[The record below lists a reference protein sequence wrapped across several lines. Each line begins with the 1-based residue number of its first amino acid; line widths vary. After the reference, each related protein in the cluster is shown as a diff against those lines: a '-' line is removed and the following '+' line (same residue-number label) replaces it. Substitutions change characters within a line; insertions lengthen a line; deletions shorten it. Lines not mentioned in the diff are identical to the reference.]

1 MDYVEWVDRVIMAT
15 VRAWEYASGHQQ
27 LMGVEVSSIL
37 VHLNVQAEE
46 NPLRDPNS
54 ALGEGIRDAL
64 NDLDRMGLIEF
75 EYNRQF
81 KLTQEGSKLLKAA
94 LSNSWPQIMDVYI
107 TDEQHSFLS
116 KLVELSEDRSSDS
129 VRMTEIEGQH
139 VHECLGL
146 TWDHDGSSQTHL
158 VMQRLEDVG
167 MIRGI
172 FTAGSSKIWPTYVG
186 AVKVTREL
194 ESSLGQKIRDLIEDW
209 ETTNVEFKR
218 ELNLNGN
225 SHKALLTRELLGLV
239 TTKSSGAR
247 YLVIGFDDDTHEFS
261 TPVDP
266 AMTQDRIE
274 DILNAYC
281 VQAVGDS
288 WQRPNAQSM
297 PKLNDPTV
305 LSGRCSNRINTLSVV
320 CRHHP
325 WKLYLH

>member
-1 MDYVEWVDRVIMAT
+1 MDYVEWVEKVMVGTAE
-15 VRAWEYASGHQQ
+15 AWRSASGHQQ
-27 LMGVEVSSIL
+27 LLGVDITSIL
-37 VHLNVQAEE
+37 GHLNVPDDG
-46 NPLRDPNS
+46 NPLQDPNS
-54 ALGEGIRDAL
+54 KLGEGIRDAL

-107 TDEQHSFLS
+107 TDEQHSFPS

-194 ESSLGQKIRDLIEDW
+194 ESSLGQISEPL
-209 ETTNVEFKR
+209 
-218 ELNLNGN
+218 
-225 SHKALLTRELLGLV
+225 
-239 TTKSSGAR
+239 
-247 YLVIGFDDDTHEFS
+247 
-261 TPVDP
+261 PVSP
-266 AMTQDRIE
+266 
-274 DILNAYC
+274 
-281 VQAVGDS
+281 VF
-288 WQRPNAQSM
+288 
-297 PKLNDPTV
+297 
-305 LSGRCSNRINTLSVV
+305 
-320 CRHHP
+320 
-325 WKLYLH
+325 